1 MHRYPA
7 KLLLF
12 GEHILLTGAPAL
24 AVPVPA
30 FAGHWSWSESMV
42 GKQKRLLEFAQSDT
56 LKFVRGLDVQRF
68 QQDLSQGLFLDS
80 NIPTGYGLG
89 SSGALCAAIYDRYCT
104 EKTTDLDVLKSIFAQ
119 MEGFFHGSSSGIDP
133 LTSYLAQPVLIEN
146 KTEVQLAVT
155 QSWAEPPTVFLL
167 DSTLPRQTGPLVQWF
182 LGKTHDAVFAEQLH
196 SQLLPAHAAMLQGWL
211 EAKPEQF
218 WAALREV
225 SVFQLGQMP
234 PMIPPT
240 VRGLWTE
247 SLDQE
252 RFSLKICGA
261 GGGGFVL
268 GFARKKE
275 DVEPLAGEYRVVFP
289 F

>member
-182 LGKTHDAVFAEQLH
+182 LGKTHDAVVDR
-196 SQLLPAHAAMLQGWL
+196 
-211 EAKPEQF
+211 K
-218 WAALREV
+218 
-225 SVFQLGQMP
+225 SV
-234 PMIPPT
+234 
-240 VRGLWTE
+240 V
-247 SLDQE
+247 
-252 RFSLKICGA
+252 
-261 GGGGFVL
+261 
-268 GFARKKE
+268 
-275 DVEPLAGEYRVVFP
+275 
-289 F
+289 